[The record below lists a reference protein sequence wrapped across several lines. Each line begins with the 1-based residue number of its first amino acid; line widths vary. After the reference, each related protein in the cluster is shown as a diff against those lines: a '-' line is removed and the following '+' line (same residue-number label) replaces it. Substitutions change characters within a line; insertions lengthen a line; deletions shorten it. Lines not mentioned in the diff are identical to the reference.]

1 MTQPSTYEVRYSS
14 GKWYIDER
22 HAGGV
27 ERTFRRF
34 RTEAEAREEAERLT
48 REEAS
53 LARYIARRAREE
65 MGE

>member
-1 MTQPSTYEVRYSS
+1 MIQPSTYEVRFSS

-27 ERTFRRF
+27 DRTFRRF
-34 RTEAEAREEAERLT
+34 PTEAEARAEADRLT
-48 REEAS
+48 EEDAR
-53 LARYIARRAREE
+53 LARYIARRAEKE